1 LAGFL
6 IFNQAYV
13 KQESAGPANI
23 EATPTPEYS
32 LLSVLNN
39 NVQIK
44 ELSDT
49 QFRDAANQKIPISKG
64 THVKTSLTG
73 RAIIE
78 FPNQTTTVV
87 DKNSEFAV
95 TEIGENKT
103 AISLALGGLWAKVQK
118 VFGKGE
124 YYQVET
130 PNSVATVRGT
140 SFGLV
145 YANNITTILVAQ
157 SQVALISIDPVTKKQ
172 IGEEIIIDANHKGT
186 VANGQAPKLEAL
198 TSADKALPWYIF
210 NQQEIKIPETV
221 PAAQSP
227 PPPTPTLKPTQTP
240 IRQAAP
246 QPIPLD
252 DQPRY

>member
-1 LAGFL
+1 MAGFL

-44 ELSDT
+44 ELSDA
-49 QFRDAANQKIPISKG
+49 QFRDTANQKIPISKG

-95 TEIGENKT
+95 TEIGENKIKLM
-103 AISLALGGLWAKVQK
+103 ISS
-118 VFGKGE
+118 
-124 YYQVET
+124 
-130 PNSVATVRGT
+130 SVTGDGRP
-140 SFGLV
+140 FRR
-145 YANNITTILVAQ
+145 
-157 SQVALISIDPVTKKQ
+157 
-172 IGEEIIIDANHKGT
+172 
-186 VANGQAPKLEAL
+186 
-198 TSADKALPWYIF
+198 F
-210 NQQEIKIPETV
+210 N
-221 PAAQSP
+221 
-227 PPPTPTLKPTQTP
+227 
-240 IRQAAP
+240 RQACGQICYFIYKCIIQRRVFP
-246 QPIPLD
+246 KIEISSQNDFSSFSFSFSDVIK
-252 DQPRY
+252 